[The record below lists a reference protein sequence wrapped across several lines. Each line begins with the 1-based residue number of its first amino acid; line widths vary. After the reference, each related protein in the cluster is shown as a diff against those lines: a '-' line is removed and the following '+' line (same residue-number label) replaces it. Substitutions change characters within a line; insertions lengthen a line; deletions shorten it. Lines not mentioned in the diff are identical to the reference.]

1 MPVIKVNDQ
10 QYPLQIGQN
19 RLGVGSDADVRVE
32 GDAALGVQA
41 IIEVGADDQSVIRR
55 TANGGVRV
63 NGIVLGDPTPLMHGD
78 KVEVAGHE
86 MLYSDDKKGGA
97 TQFVSATDL
106 AAAAKRGGPARATAA
121 TGGRLVSLVDGKEYN
136 IPAGGVIIG
145 RDASC
150 GVVVAQN
157 EVSRKHAEIAPV
169 ADGYEVRD
177 LSANGLWVN
186 GTRAT
191 ASQVLS
197 RADVIRVGTE
207 EFRFY
212 ADVTAPNVRGVTPP
226 SSPAVAPTPV
236 AAAPVVPPKPAPPP
250 AVPPPPPK
258 PTADPR
264 PVYATLEVMNG
275 GIMKGQQH
283 TISTPLAH
291 VGRGAHNDIIIDDDS
306 VSDTHAKL
314 QRRDDGWFVVDADS
328 TNGTYVGGQRI
339 QGERKL
345 EGAPDVRFGGIKMI
359 FRAKDTAAD
368 TNKGTRAIA
377 PVDRTKLR
385 PTQQAVSPPTSS
397 TPQHAA
403 APIAVGAASGE
414 RKGGIPAWVWIVA
427 VVAIVAAVG
436 FFMMKR

>member
-10 QYPLQIGQN
+10 QYPLQIGQT
-19 RLGVGSDADVRVE
+19 RLGVGADADVRVD

-41 IIEVGADDQSVIRR
+41 TIEVGADDQAVIRR
-55 TANGGVRV
+55 SANGASVKV
-63 NGIVLGDPTPLMHGD
+63 NGIALGDPTPLMHGD
-78 KVEVAGHE
+78 KVEIAGHE
-86 MLYSDDKKGGA
+86 MLYFDDKKVGA

-106 AAAAKRGGPARATAA
+106 AAAAAKRGGPARATAA
-121 TGGRLVSLVDGKEYN
+121 TGGRLVSLVDGKEYT
-136 IPAGGVIIG
+136 IPAGGITIG
-145 RDASC
+145 RDAAC
-150 GVVVAQN
+150 GVVVPQN
-157 EVSRKHAEIAPV
+157 EVSRKHAEVAPV

-186 GTRAT
+186 GNRVVKA
-191 ASQVLS
+191 QVLS

-212 ADVTAPNVRGVTPP
+212 ADVSVPGAKPATPASSPSVTPTP
-226 SSPAVAPTPV
+226 IAAAPAVPPTPV
-236 AAAPVVPPKPAPPP
+236 D
-250 AVPPPPPK
+250 PPPPK
-258 PTADPR
+258 PVVDTR

-283 TISTPLAH
+283 TIHTPLAH

-314 QRRDDGWFVVDADS
+314 QRRDDGWYVVDAES

-359 FRAKDTAAD
+359 FRPKDAAAD
-368 TNKGTRAIA
+368 NLKGTRAIA

-385 PTQQAVSPPTSS
+385 PTQQTVTPPTSA
-397 TPQHAA
+397 TPQQAS
-403 APIAVGAASGE
+403 APTSAGAPGE
-414 RKGGIPAWVWIVA
+414 KKSGIPIWVWIVA
-427 VVAIVAAVG
+427 VVVIVAAVG